1 MIEAGPKEK
10 TGLPLKDDAMNKT
23 SLFRQGGFTLIEL
36 MIVVAIVAILAAVAL
51 PAYQTY
57 TLRAKFSEVIA
68 ASSPA
73 KTAIEVCVQTAEGNI
88 DLGGAHANCIA
99 AADNALDQGI
109 SSANSAIISTSNS
122 SVTGTGQSVTITVA
136 SGSDFNGVQISSANP
151 TYVMAGT
158 VASNKQINWT
168 RSSGTCIQAGLC

>member
-57 TLRAKFSEVIA
+57 TNRAKFSEVIA
-68 ASSPA
+68 STGAA
-73 KTAIEVCVQTAEGNI
+73 KTALEVCIQS
-88 DLGGAHANCIA
+88 
-99 AADNALDQGI
+99 GI
-109 SSANSAIISTSNS
+109 SDGTACKTRADGAATTSNIATS
-122 SVTGTGQSVTITVA
+122 LVEKIDIAGTASTKTSIDTGDTFTITATGDGDVDNITYILEGTIA
-136 SGSDFNGVQISSANP
+136 SGSRITWEQPASGSS
-151 TYVMAGT
+151 
-158 VASNKQINWT
+158 
-168 RSSGTCIQAGLC
+168 CIGNGLC